1 MKLLTSLWTDEC
13 GSLLSSEYI
22 LLGSLL
28 TLGLVVGMTAARNS
42 LVTEMEDYAEAI
54 SSLNLLNLTP
64 GQGSGG
70 IAGTSNVTFEGA
82 ESGNY
87 TPIGP

>member
-1 MKLLTSLWTDEC
+1 MKLLSLLWTDEC

-28 TLGLVVGMTAARNS
+28 TLGLIVGMTAARNS

-54 SSLNLLNLTP
+54 YSWNLGGYAAP
-64 GQGSGG
+64 AGSEG
-70 IAGTSNVTFEGA
+70 IAGPSTVTFEGA

-87 TPIGP
+87 TVGP

>member
-1 MKLLTSLWTDEC
+1 MKLLSLLWTDER

-28 TLGLVVGMTAARNS
+28 TLGLIVGMTAARNT

-54 SSLNLLNLTP
+54 DSLNLAGVAAPT
-64 GQGSGG
+64 GSQG
-70 IAGTSNVTFEGA
+70 IAGTNNVTFEGT
-82 ESGNY
+82 ESGNF
-87 TPIGP
+87 TVLP